1 VEQDQKLMWMSGV
14 LLEGLAAPTDRVCLL
29 VNPSAGLLSLMAP
42 LGGSRF
48 RAYVGIFKAPGL
60 KPLSGHQAMTDFVK
74 ASICAGAPA
83 AWFEHLSV
91 AGPLA
96 CFEAADRWIRHPYRN
111 GIALI
116 GDAAASNDP
125 SFGCGLSL
133 TLRDVRVLRDR
144 LLEDNDWKQA
154 ADAYAADHDGYYG
167 ALHRLTG
174 WMRTL
179 ANDPRPEAAAI
190 RAKVLP
196 IIANDPSVFP
206 ISADLDP
213 RPQAM
218 TWRIG
223 VYSEICKRFP

>member
-1 VEQDQKLMWMSGV
+1 
-14 LLEGLAAPTDRVCLL
+14 
-29 VNPSAGLLSLMAP
+29 
-42 LGGSRF
+42 
-48 RAYVGIFKAPGL
+48 
-60 KPLSGHQAMTDFVK
+60 MTCGCF
-74 ASICAGAPA
+74 AI
-83 AWFEHLSV
+83 
-91 AGPLA
+91 A
-96 CFEAADRWIRHPYRN
+96 CWKI
-111 GIALI
+111 I
-116 GDAAASNDP
+116 
-125 SFGCGLSL
+125 
-133 TLRDVRVLRDR
+133 
-144 LLEDNDWKQA
+144 DWKQA